1 MKSKRVKLVS
11 FESRE
16 GLTEFT
22 FKTKNEKN
30 RDENEVRVFNFDSGG
45 IYTSVDSII
54 QLDVLLEAIA
64 FVKSWKY

>member
-30 RDENEVRVFNFDSGG
+30 QDENEVRVFNFDNGG

>member
-1 MKSKRVKLVS
+1 MKSKRIKLVS

-30 RDENEVRVFNFDSGG
+30 QDENEVRVFNFDRGG

>member
-30 RDENEVRVFNFDSGG
+30 PDENEVRVFNFDRGG

>member
-30 RDENEVRVFNFDSGG
+30 QDENEVRVFNFDRGG

>member
-30 RDENEVRVFNFDSGG
+30 QDENEVRVLNFDRGG

-54 QLDVLLEAIA
+54 QLDVLLEAVA